1 MVPVFSMPR
10 GAALAAFLLMAAPY
24 ASHAES
30 VEAAGSTASRGDTLI
45 AAASPQ
51 GADAAVARIGEE
63 LDAVAWF
70 EQGRAEALLD
80 ALETAGAH
88 ALPVSRY
95 APEAL
100 RAAVEA
106 ARLSPALRPDAEAR
120 LTRAYL
126 SYARDLTSGALEPS
140 SIAPLI
146 EVQPPRPNSAA
157 LLRAAATARDLGA
170 LLASLA
176 PSDPEYDALKT
187 AFATLSES
195 VGRADWGGKVAGG
208 RVLRAGDVDARVPAL
223 RVRLARLGHDAGPS
237 DAPNRMDDALVAA
250 VKTFQGEYG
259 LNRDGVVGPA
269 TLAALNAGPAF
280 RLGQIAVNLERI
292 RWLNRP
298 LGARRVMVNLPDFT
312 VTLFDGDSILFRERV
327 VIGRDKEQTPE
338 FSDEMEHLVLNPTW
352 FVPRSIATEDLLPRL
367 QEDPTI
373 LAQRNMQLS
382 RPDGGPLPVDA
393 ASHDWSVYT
402 QASFPYRIRQRP
414 SSSNALG
421 LVKFMFPNHN
431 NIYLHDTPQ
440 KNLFNRDRRAY
451 SWGCVRVR
459 NPLLLAEV
467 LLAPQMDD
475 PKGFI
480 ERTLARGSERYVN
493 LEAHV
498 PVHITY
504 RTVWVDEAGTL
515 QFRTDVYGRD
525 ALALEALR
533 RAGVQL
539 PEA

>member
-1 MVPVFSMPR
+1 M
-10 GAALAAFLLMAAPY
+10 
-24 ASHAES
+24 
-30 VEAAGSTASRGDTLI
+30 I
-45 AAASPQ
+45 ATASPQ
-51 GADAAVARIGEE
+51 GEDATGPRSPAEPYEI
-63 LDAVAWF
+63 AWF

-80 ALETAGAH
+80 ALAAAHTH

-95 APEAL
+95 APDAL

-106 ARLSPALRPDAEAR
+106 ARGSPALRADASAR

-126 SYARDLTSGALEPS
+126 SYARDVTSGALEPS
-140 SIAPLI
+140 RVAPLI
-146 EVQPPRPNSAA
+146 EVEPPRPNSAA
-157 LLRAAATARDLGA
+157 LLRAAATVGDLRA

-176 PSDPEYDALKT
+176 PRDAEYDALRAAYAK
-187 AFATLSES
+187 LSDSIGE
-195 VGRADWGGKVAGG
+195 ADWGGKVAGG
-208 RVLRAGDVDARVPAL
+208 RVLRARDADARVPAL
-223 RVRLARLGHDAGPS
+223 RDRLARLGHDAGPS
-237 DAPNRMDDALVAA
+237 PAPNRMDDALAEA
-250 VKTFQGEYG
+250 VKAFQSEYG

-312 VTLFDGDSILFRERV
+312 VTLFDGDRILFRERV

-367 QEDPTI
+367 QKDPTI
-373 LAQRNMQLS
+373 LSQRNMHLS
-382 RPDGGPLPVDA
+382 RPDGGPLPLDA
-393 ASHDWSVYT
+393 ASHDWSAYS

-421 LVKFMFPNHN
+421 RVKFMFPNHN

-440 KNLFNRDRRAY
+440 KNLFDRDRRAY

-459 NPLLLAEV
+459 NPLLLAEL

-480 ERTLARGSERYVN
+480 DRTLARGGERYVN
-493 LEAHV
+493 LDAHV

-504 RTVWVDEAGTL
+504 RTAWVDEAGKL

-525 ALALEALR
+525 ALALKALR
-533 RAGVQL
+533 SAGLEL
-539 PEA
+539 PES